1 MASERFI
8 IANPDPL
15 VEVLKKING
24 EGGFDSAEHQAH
36 SLRSAIEERGGKIV
50 WEEDE

>member
-8 IANPDPL
+8 TPNPVDPL
-15 VEVLKKING
+15 VEALCEMDPDNCPNG
-24 EGGFDSAEHQAH
+24 ADADN
-36 SLRSAIEERGGKIV
+36 LRAAIEKRGGKIV